1 MRIGLGY
8 DIHRLI
14 ENRKLILGGVE
25 IPSKKGLDGHS
36 DADVLVHS
44 IIDAILGSISKRDIG
59 YNFPDSDPKYK
70 DIDSLILLKETDKI
84 LKQEGYKIVNI
95 DSNIICQ
102 EVKLSPYIEKMRE
115 NIAKILEIDINDIS
129 IKAKTNEKLDSM
141 GEGLSISSQAAIL
154 VEKTTLN

>member
-25 IPSKKGLDGHS
+25 IPSNKGLDGHS
-36 DADVLVHS
+36 DADVIVHA

-59 YNFPDSDPKYK
+59 YHFSDSDPKYK
-70 DIDSLILLKETDKI
+70 DINSLILLKETNKI

-102 EVKLSPYIEKMRE
+102 EVKLSSYIKKMRE
-115 NIAKILEIDINDIS
+115 NIASILEIDINDIS

-141 GEGLSISSQAAIL
+141 GEGLSISAQAAVL
-154 VEKTTLN
+154 VEQV

>member
-25 IPSKKGLDGHS
+25 IPSNKGLDGHS
-36 DADVLVHS
+36 DADVLVHA

-59 YNFPDSDPKYK
+59 YHFSDSDPKYK
-70 DIDSLILLKETDKI
+70 DINSLILLKETNKI

-102 EVKLSPYIEKMRE
+102 EVKLSSYIEKMRE
-115 NIAKILEIDINDIS
+115 NIASILEIDINDIS

-141 GEGLSISSQAAIL
+141 GEGLSISAQAVVL
-154 VEKTTLN
+154 VEKPV

>member
-25 IPSKKGLDGHS
+25 IPSNKGLDGHS
-36 DADVLVHS
+36 DADVLVHA

-59 YNFPDSDPKYK
+59 YHFSDSDPKYK
-70 DIDSLILLKETDKI
+70 DINSLILLKETNKI

-102 EVKLSPYIEKMRE
+102 EVKLSSYIKKMRE
-115 NIAKILEIDINDIS
+115 NIASILEIDINDIS

-141 GEGLSISSQAAIL
+141 GEGLSISAQAAVL
-154 VEKTTLN
+154 VEQV